1 MIQSM
6 TGFGSAENNEFR
18 VEIRSLNHRFIDI
31 AIKMPPYMNQY
42 EIPLRNSIKER
53 FKRGR
58 FDVFISAT
66 NNNQVQIKINK
77 ELARN
82 IYSNLKDLQKEFTIP
97 GKINM
102 ETLLGYREILIEEE
116 PQYDIDALYAS
127 FNEAISNLESMRM
140 REGALLS
147 EELLKRIRLLDKMNN
162 EIKLLVPNE
171 IAKWREKFTERLK
184 SVLDTEG
191 TDANRIIQ
199 EAAILADKFD
209 ISEEVSRVESH
220 IKQFI
225 EILDNGNIIGKKL
238 DFLLQEINREVN
250 TLSYKS
256 SDYAV
261 SSLVI
266 EMKTEIEKI
275 REQVQNIQ

>member
-184 SVLDTEG
+184 SVLDTGG

-209 ISEEVSRVESH
+209 IYEEVSRVESH

-225 EILDNGNIIGKKL
+225 EILDNG
-238 DFLLQEINREVN
+238 
-250 TLSYKS
+250 
-256 SDYAV
+256 
-261 SSLVI
+261 
-266 EMKTEIEKI
+266 
-275 REQVQNIQ
+275 